1 MWRKKLRK
9 LVPPHLRYLFDE
21 ENNREVDQP
30 RKFDFKTTG
39 FHAVT
44 SVETIEREEQN
55 NHYMELWETLS
66 FREQEIVALVCR
78 GRKNHQIAEELG
90 LAHGTVKKH
99 LDNIFYKLNLHDRR
113 DIKSAF
119 KDWDL
124 RTWWE
129 IRHISPTPV
138 PYIRI

>member
-1 MWRKKLRK
+1 MWHKLRK
-9 LVPPHLRYLFDE
+9 LIPPHLRYLFDK
-21 ENNREVDQP
+21 ENNSEVDQP

-39 FHAVT
+39 FHAIK
-44 SVETIEREEQN
+44 SVEMIEREEQN

-66 FREQEIVALVCR
+66 FREQEIVALICR
-78 GRKNHQIAEELG
+78 GYRNHQIAAALG

-99 LDNIFYKLNLHDRR
+99 LDNIFDKLDLHDRR

-124 RTWWE
+124 RAWWE
-129 IRHISPTPV
+129 TRHISPTPM